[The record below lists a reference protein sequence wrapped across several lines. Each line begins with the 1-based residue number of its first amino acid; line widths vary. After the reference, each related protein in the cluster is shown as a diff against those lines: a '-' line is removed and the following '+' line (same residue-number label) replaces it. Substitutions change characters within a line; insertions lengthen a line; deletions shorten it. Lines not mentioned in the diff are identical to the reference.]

1 MKHLLVIL
9 SLLMPIVSFAHD
21 MVPGA
26 AQSKAILLK
35 GGDVHTVTNG
45 LKKATDILIEKG
57 KIVAIGTNLQVKNAK
72 VIDITGKQVYPGLI
86 VLATTMG
93 LDEISAVRA
102 TRDTDEVGVFNPE
115 VRGHIGFNTDS
126 ELIPTVRSNGITH
139 AQVGPS
145 GRGVMGRSSLM
156 QLDGWNWQDALVKA
170 DLGVHL
176 SWPRVGINTA
186 WWEQR
191 SPKQQHKA
199 NAKAMTEL
207 KESFEQAKVYHKAR
221 SKDDSLAI
229 DVRYEAMRPVIA
241 GTQKLFVHAQD
252 PRQIE
257 QAVYFAKNNAIDLV
271 IVSGAASANVKDLLA
286 DNNIPVIFT
295 DAYGLP
301 NHADADYDQA
311 FKTTA
316 ELNNAGVLV
325 SLGIMSS
332 WSTRDLPWNIGQ
344 SISFGLDKQAA
355 LKLNTINAAKIM
367 GVEDKLGSIEVG
379 KSASIV
385 VSDGDLFNY
394 LTHKVSLMLIDGR
407 VVDLNN
413 RHKSL
418 YKKYQQKYAN

>member
-1 MKHLLVIL
+1 MKRLLVIL
-9 SLLMPIVSFAHD
+9 SMLLPIIGFAHN

-26 AQSKAILLK
+26 IQSKPILLK
-35 GGDVHTVTNG
+35 GGDIHTVTNG
-45 LKKATDILIEKG
+45 LQKATDVLIENG
-57 KIVAIGTNLQVKNAK
+57 KIVAIGSNLPVNNAE

-93 LDEISAVRA
+93 LNEISAVRA
-102 TRDTDEVGVFNPE
+102 TRDNDEVGSFNPE

-145 GRGVMGRSSLM
+145 GSGIMGRSSLM
-156 QLDGWNWQDALVKA
+156 QLDGWNWKDALVKA

-176 SWPRVGINTA
+176 SWPRVGLNTA

-199 NAKAMTEL
+199 NAKAMKEL
-207 KESFEQAKVYHKAR
+207 KRTFKQAKVYHQAR
-221 SKDDSLAI
+221 SKDDGLAI

-241 GTQKLFVHAQD
+241 GTQKLFVHASD

-257 QAVYFAKNNAIDLV
+257 QAIHFAINNAIDLV
-271 IVSGAASANVKDLLA
+271 IVSGAGSVEVKGLLA
-286 DNNIPVIFT
+286 KNNIPVIFT

-301 NHADADYDQA
+301 NHADAYYDQA
-311 FKTTA
+311 FKATA
-316 ELNNAGVLV
+316 ELNEAGVMV

-344 SISFGLDKQAA
+344 SLSFGLDKHAA

-367 GVEDKLGSIEVG
+367 GVEKQLGSIEVG